1 MDVEKMT
8 KLQTPNPREI
18 PIPKHQNTDLR
29 RPRVYGLSFGDWNFF
44 GPWTLVLGA
53 FVVAALALTS
63 CAIDNSLTSSP
74 SPTLTY
80 PLARKTNVVD
90 DYNGV
95 SVADPYRWL
104 EDDNSPETKAWVDAQ
119 NKITFAYL

>member
-1 MDVEKMT
+1 MDAEEMS

-18 PIPKHQNTDLR
+18 PIPKHQNTNFPRPGFCRLR
-29 RPRVYGLSFGDWNFF
+29 F
-44 GPWTLVLGA
+44 GPWSFSGTWKLALGA

-80 PLARKTNVVD
+80 PLTRKTNVVD

-104 EDDNSPETKAWVDAQ
+104 EDDNSPE
-119 NKITFAYL
+119 